1 MLSLE
6 ALTLFSELLRMVRLD
21 AADPD
26 LEAKAALIVR
36 VRTELVEALK
46 ETSTAGQT
54 LVD

>member
-6 ALTLFSELLRMVRLD
+6 ALTLFSQLLQGVRLD
-21 AADPD
+21 AADSD
-26 LEAKAALIVR
+26 LEVKAALIVR

-46 ETSTAGQT
+46 EVSKVDET